1 MHKPINRRK
10 FIKLT
15 TNAAI
20 AASIVSFPS
29 ISIAAT
35 KKVVIIGG
43 GAGGTV
49 AAKAIRLTDPT
60 IEVTLIE
67 ANKHYYT
74 GFMSNEVLSGQRS
87 IESIKFNYDGLSKYG
102 IKMLYG
108 KALGIDP
115 IAKQVQLVNQTI
127 NYDRLI
133 VSPGIDFKWGA
144 IAGYDKTAVE
154 KMPHA
159 WKAGRQ
165 TALLRQQLEAMKNG
179 GTVIISVPERKF
191 PCPLAPYERA
201 SQIAYYLKQQK
212 PKSKIIILD
221 TNQNFYPRELFM
233 QGWKKFY
240 GFGTENS
247 MIEWIPLEEGGKVVS
262 VDVEEMSV
270 FAGEFEDEF
279 TGDVINVIPPQ
290 RAGEIAFQSGL
301 VNKQGW
307 CPVNNK
313 TFESSLH
320 KDIYVIGDACNV
332 KLSKSAQITNSQA
345 KVCAAAIVA
354 GFQDKEITDPS
365 FKSLCYGIIAKDY
378 GFSSQHL
385 SKFEAGEIKTVDGT
399 EILSPLDATLEDR
412 KRETVAAY
420 RWFEKITGDMFR

>member
-1 MHKPINRRK
+1 MSKINRRN

-15 TNAAI
+15 TSAAV
-20 AASIVSFPS
+20 AASMVNFPS
-29 ISIAAT
+29 ISVAAT

-49 AAKAIRLTDPT
+49 AAKAIRMADPT

-67 ANKHYYT
+67 ENKHYYT
-74 GFMSNEVLSGQRS
+74 GFMSNEVLSGQRP
-87 IESIKFNYDGLSKYG
+87 IESIKFNYDGLNKYG
-102 IKMLYG
+102 IKMLSA

-115 IAKQVQLVNQTI
+115 IAKKVKFAEKTI

-133 VSPGIDFKWGA
+133 ISPGIDFKWGA
-144 IAGYDKTAVE
+144 IAGYDKKAVD

-159 WKAGRQ
+159 WKAGTQ

-179 GTVIISVPERKF
+179 GTVIISVPERNF

-221 TNQNFYPRELFM
+221 TNQNFYPRPLFI
-233 QGWKKFY
+233 QGWEKFY

-247 MIEWIPLEEGGKVVS
+247 LIEWIPLEEGGNVVS
-262 VDVEEMSV
+262 VDIEDMSV
-270 FAGEFEDEF
+270 YAGEFEDEF
-279 TGDVINVIPPQ
+279 IGDVINVIPPQ
-290 RAGEIAFQSGL
+290 QAGEIAFQGGL
-301 VNKQGW
+301 VNEQGW

-313 TFESSLH
+313 TFESRLQ
-320 KDIYVIGDACNV
+320 KDIHVIGDACNI
-332 KLSKSAQITNSQA
+332 KMPKSAQITNSQA
-345 KVCAAAIVA
+345 KVCAAAVVA
-354 GFQDKEITDPS
+354 GLQGKEISDPT

-378 GFSSQHL
+378 GFSSGNLYQ
-385 SKFEAGEIKTVDGT
+385 FEAGKIKSVKGT
-399 EILSPLDATLEDR
+399 EILSSLDATLEDR

-420 RWFEKITGDMFR
+420 RWFEKITGEMFR